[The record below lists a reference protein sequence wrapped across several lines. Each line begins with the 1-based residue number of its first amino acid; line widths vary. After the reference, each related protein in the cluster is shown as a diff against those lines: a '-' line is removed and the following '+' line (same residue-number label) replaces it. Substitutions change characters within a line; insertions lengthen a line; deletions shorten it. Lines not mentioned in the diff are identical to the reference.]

1 MVLDEQLDIKRD
13 SRYYGESNSLR
24 PEQMIEEFSS
34 PSLNNLKDSIE
45 DALTSESP
53 QDILDCIMLTLKRNS
68 QYHRICARHSKEV
81 LDLLYGVDKK
91 NNVVEINANALDDDW
106 LTNPKK
112 WVDYTE
118 LPDNHVQSVTESG
131 KVKTGNIEINTENTG
146 MFTEDELVAK
156 GYQLTDTGWVKA

>member
-13 SRYYGESNSLR
+13 SRYHGESNSLR

-91 NNVVEINANALDDDW
+91 NNVVEINAGALDDDY
-106 LTNPKK
+106 LTDPKK
-112 WVDYTE
+112 WIDYTE
-118 LPDNHVQSVTESG
+118 LPDSG
-131 KVKTGNIEINTENTG
+131 KVQTESENIG
-146 MFTEDELVAK
+146 LFTEDELVAK

>member
-1 MVLDEQLDIKRD
+1 MELDEQLDIQRN
-13 SRYYGESNSLR
+13 SRYHGESNSLR

-81 LDLLYGVDKK
+81 LDLLYGVDKN
-91 NNVVEINANALDDDW
+91 NNVVEINAGALSDDY
-106 LTNPKK
+106 LTDPKK
-112 WVDYTE
+112 WIDYTE
-118 LPDNHVQSVTESG
+118 LPDSG
-131 KVKTGNIEINTENTG
+131 KLQLETENIG
-146 MFTEDELVAK
+146 LFTEDELVAK
-156 GYQLTDTGWVKA
+156 GYQLTDTGWVKI

>member
-13 SRYYGESNSLR
+13 SRYHGESNSLR

-81 LDLLYGVDKK
+81 LDLLYGVDKSK
-91 NNVVEINANALDDDW
+91 NVVELNAAAEDDHSWITDSKRW
-106 LTNPKK
+106 I
-112 WVDYTE
+112 DYTE
-118 LPDNHVQSVTESG
+118 LPDSG
-131 KVKTGNIEINTENTG
+131 KVKTGNVEINTENTG

-156 GYQLTDTGWVKA
+156 GYQLTDSGWVKA

>member
-1 MVLDEQLDIKRD
+1 MSE
-13 SRYYGESNSLR
+13 YTSN
-24 PEQMIEEFSS
+24 
-34 PSLNNLKDSIE
+34 SLNNLKDSIE
-45 DALTSESP
+45 DALTVDSP
-53 QDILDCIMLTLKRNS
+53 QEIIDCILDTLKRNS

-118 LPDNHVQSVTESG
+118 LPDSG
-131 KVKTGNIEINTENTG
+131 KVQTELENTG
-146 MFTEDELVAK
+146 LMDEDELVAK

>member
-13 SRYYGESNSLR
+13 SRYHGKSNSLR

-81 LDLLYGVDKK
+81 LDLLYGVDKSK
-91 NNVVEINANALDDDW
+91 NVVELNAAAEDDHSWITDS
-106 LTNPKK
+106 KK
-112 WVDYTE
+112 WIDYTE
-118 LPDNHVQSVTESG
+118 LPD
-131 KVKTGNIEINTENTG
+131 GNVDIVASATDV
-146 MFTEDELVAK
+146 MSEDELVAN
-156 GYQLTDTGWVKA
+156 GYQLTDSGWVKA

>member
-1 MVLDEQLDIKRD
+1 MELDEQLDIQRN

-24 PEQMIEEFSS
+24 PEQMIEEFST

-91 NNVVEINANALDDDW
+91 NNVVEINAGALDDDY
-106 LTNPKK
+106 LTDPKK
-112 WVDYTE
+112 WVDYTK
-118 LPDNHVQSVTESG
+118 LPD
-131 KVKTGNIEINTENTG
+131 GNVDIVASATDV
-146 MFTEDELVAK
+146 MSEDELVAN
-156 GYQLTDTGWVKA
+156 GYQLTDKGWVKS

>member
-13 SRYYGESNSLR
+13 SRYHGESNSLR

-118 LPDNHVQSVTESG
+118 LPDSG
-131 KVKTGNIEINTENTG
+131 KVQTESENIG
-146 MFTEDELVAK
+146 LFTEDELVAK

>member
-1 MVLDEQLDIKRD
+1 MVLDEQLDIERN
-13 SRYYGESNSLR
+13 SRYHGESNSLR

-53 QDILDCIMLTLKRNS
+53 QEILDCIMLTLKRNS

-118 LPDNHVQSVTESG
+118 LPDSSKVQ
-131 KVKTGNIEINTENTG
+131 TGNVEINVENTG

-156 GYQLTDTGWVKA
+156 GYQLTDTGCVKA

>member
-13 SRYYGESNSLR
+13 SRYHGESNSLR

-118 LPDNHVQSVTESG
+118 LPDSG
-131 KVKTGNIEINTENTG
+131 KVQTGNIEINSSATDV
-146 MFTEDELVAK
+146 MSEDELVAN

>member
-1 MVLDEQLDIKRD
+1 
-13 SRYYGESNSLR
+13 
-24 PEQMIEEFSS
+24 MIEEFSS

-45 DALTSESP
+45 DALTVESP

-91 NNVVEINANALDDDW
+91 NNVVEINAGALDDDY

-118 LPDNHVQSVTESG
+118 LPD
-131 KVKTGNIEINTENTG
+131 GNIDIVASATDV
-146 MFTEDELVAK
+146 MSEDELVAN

>member
-1 MVLDEQLDIKRD
+1 MELDEQLDIQRN
-13 SRYYGESNSLR
+13 SRYHGESNSLR

-91 NNVVEINANALDDDW
+91 NNVVEINSGALSDDY
-106 LTNPKK
+106 LTDPKK

-118 LPDNHVQSVTESG
+118 LP
-131 KVKTGNIEINTENTG
+131 TGNVEINTETTG

-156 GYQLTDTGWVKA
+156 GYQLTDSGWVKA

>member
-1 MVLDEQLDIKRD
+1 
-13 SRYYGESNSLR
+13 
-24 PEQMIEEFSS
+24 MIEEFSS

-81 LDLLYGVDKK
+81 LDLLYGVDKN
-91 NNVVEINANALDDDW
+91 NNVVEINAGALDDDY

-112 WVDYTE
+112 WIDYTE
-118 LPDNHVQSVTESG
+118 LPESG
-131 KVKTGNIEINTENTG
+131 TVQTVTENTG

-156 GYQLTDTGWVKA
+156 GYQLTDSGWVKV